1 MPEDRLDVRKLKKIQ
16 QEQMDLEQ
24 AVLNKKEIEEIES
37 MLPF

>member
-16 QEQMDLEQ
+16 QEQIDLEQ
-24 AVLNKKEIEEIES
+24 AVLDKKEIEEIES